1 MGLVHNFP
9 GPEIFFI
16 YEINKQIKNWSDLNS
31 YWKSRKIPLFLKSSA
46 FILTLLYRVF
56 PPPPNPTGAPWGPH
70 PHPPWGWGIDFEKP
84 RGWGILTETPW
95 GFGGGFTWFFILF
108 RQKKLAFLLIFEKNF
123 LHFYQ
128 KFFQHPP
135 FYFIKLHFVTVYN
148 KNYD

>member
-1 MGLVHNFP
+1 MIL
-9 GPEIFFI
+9 I
-16 YEINKQIKNWSDLNS
+16 YH
-31 YWKSRKIPLFLKSSA
+31 LKSLTDEYSIISA
-46 FILTLLYRVF
+46 TWPFGEPLSPHVAFRGLLADPRVF

-108 RQKKLAFLLIFEKNF
+108 RQKKLAFLLIFEEIF
-123 LHFYQ
+123 LYFCQ

-135 FYFIKLHFVTVYN
+135 FYFIKSHFVTVYN